1 MPSTVPVW
9 RRILAWVLLVLS
21 CILVPLSVAAV
32 WTRSELLD
40 TDRYVQTVAPLA
52 RNAEIQE
59 AIARRLSTV
68 LFDNVDVEELA
79 TDALP
84 SQASFLAGPLESALE
99 NFVDDAI
106 LRILQTEQFA
116 EFWDE
121 ANRRAHAQVERA
133 LTGGGPVIS
142 TENGRVT
149 LDLSG
154 LAVEVRSALSERG
167 IGIFDDLPI
176 GTLALR
182 FTLFDADSLEKAQN
196 AIELIDTLRIVL
208 PILVVVFGVGAVLL
222 AADHRRMIFRWGIGI
237 VIAAL
242 VLGFGIAF
250 GRDLYLDALPES
262 ASQPANEAAFDIVVR
277 FLRNSNRIVFLV
289 GLIMALGAWLAG
301 PSRAATF
308 LRSRTSGALEGVGEQ
323 AGTGGAFAGVARFV
337 ARYVNVFRVGGAV
350 LAFVILIWMDH
361 PDATTVL
368 WLLLALLVYLA
379 VIVIVARMGRGDT
392 ATELEEPQPAA

>member
-1 MPSTVPVW
+1 MPSTVPRW
-9 RRILAWVLLVLS
+9 RRILAWVLLILS
-21 CILVPLSVAAV
+21 CILVPLSVVAV
-32 WTRSELLD
+32 WTKSELLD

-59 AIARRLSTV
+59 AVARRLSTL
-68 LFDNVDVEELA
+68 LFDNVDVEKLA

-84 SQASFLAGPLESALE
+84 SQASFLVGPLESALRE
-99 NFVDDAI
+99 FVDDAI

-154 LAVEVRSALSERG
+154 LAVDVRSRLSERG

-182 FTLFDADSLEKAQN
+182 FTLFDADSLEKAQD
-196 AIELIDTLRIVL
+196 AIDLLDTLSIVL
-208 PILVVVFGVGAVLL
+208 PILVLVFGVGAVLL
-222 AADHRRMIFRWGIGI
+222 AGDRRRMIFRWGVGLI
-237 VIAAL
+237 IATL

-262 ASQPANEAAFDIVVR
+262 ASQPANAQAFDIVVR

-301 PSRAATF
+301 SSKAATF
-308 LRSRTSGALEGVGEQ
+308 LRSRTTGALEGVGDQ
-323 AGTGGAFAGVARFV
+323 AGEGGAFAGVARFV

-379 VIVIVARMGRGDT
+379 VIVVIARMGRNQQEP
-392 ATELEEPQPAA
+392 ALEEPQPAA

>member
-1 MPSTVPVW
+1 VW
-9 RRILAWVLLVLS
+9 RRILAWVLLILS
-21 CILVPLSVAAV
+21 CILVPLSVVAV
-32 WTRSELLD
+32 WTKSELLD

-52 RNAEIQE
+52 RNAEIQQ
-59 AIARRLSTV
+59 AVAARLTTL
-68 LFDNVDVEELA
+68 LFDNVDVSEL
-79 TDALP
+79 TTEALP
-84 SQASFLAGPLESALE
+84 EQASFLAGPLESAARE
-99 NFVDDAI
+99 FVERAI
-106 LRILQTEQFA
+106 LRILETEQFQ
-116 EFWDE
+116 EIWDE
-121 ANRRAHAQVERA
+121 ANRRAHDQVERA

-142 TENGRVT
+142 TKEGRVT

-154 LAVEVRSALSERG
+154 LAVQVRSSLSERG

-182 FTLFDADSLEKAQN
+182 FTLFDSESLDKAQN
-196 AIELIDTLRIVL
+196 AIDLLDTLSIVL
-208 PILVVVFGVGAVLL
+208 PILVLVSGVGAVLL
-222 AADHRRMIFRWGIGI
+222 AADRRRTIFRWGVGI
-237 VIAAL
+237 IIATL

-262 ASQPANEAAFDIVVR
+262 ASQSANAEAFDIMAR
-277 FLRNSNRIVFLV
+277 FLRNTNRIVFLV

-301 PSRAATF
+301 PSKAATF

-350 LAFVILIWMDH
+350 FAFVILIWMDH

-379 VIVIVARMGRGDT
+379 VVVVVARIGRNQPEP
-392 ATELEEPQPAA
+392 ALEEPQPAA